1 MLFKRVCCW
10 GPLRLQYVAVLSYT
24 KHAPLGSKL
33 CRHCKEATQVM
44 GERLYLQREFQL
56 GCPQTSFALE
66 SGMLARMSCT
76 PCIKPWITS
85 HHLSAGL
92 QVLCCRRP
100 MWELIKRH
108 LLTATGVEPDDVHR
122 RFTFGAREIIAWL
135 LVIVVSSLGAAAG
148 MGGGSLAQPTASL
161 QTLFCSPVQ
170 TLCYAHRRPGAT
182 CAADFAE
189 VSLLAAL
196 QSLQKGQ
203 CSFCRA
209 LLADGRF

>member
-1 MLFKRVCCW
+1 
-10 GPLRLQYVAVLSYT
+10 
-24 KHAPLGSKL
+24 
-33 CRHCKEATQVM
+33 
-44 GERLYLQREFQL
+44 
-56 GCPQTSFALE
+56 
-66 SGMLARMSCT
+66 
-76 PCIKPWITS
+76 
-85 HHLSAGL
+85 
-92 QVLCCRRP
+92 
-100 MWELIKRH
+100 MWELIMRH
-108 LLTATGVEPDDVHR
+108 LLTATGVEPEDVHR

-170 TLCYAHRRPGAT
+170 TLCYAHKRPGAT
-182 CAADFAE
+182 CTADLAE
-189 VSLLAAL
+189 VLLLAAL

>member
-1 MLFKRVCCW
+1 V
-10 GPLRLQYVAVLSYT
+10 
-24 KHAPLGSKL
+24 
-33 CRHCKEATQVM
+33 
-44 GERLYLQREFQL
+44 
-56 GCPQTSFALE
+56 
-66 SGMLARMSCT
+66 
-76 PCIKPWITS
+76 
-85 HHLSAGL
+85 
-92 QVLCCRRP
+92 
-100 MWELIKRH
+100 WELIMRH
-108 LLTATGVEPDDVHR
+108 LLTATGVEPEDVHR

-170 TLCYAHRRPGAT
+170 TLCYAHKRPGAT
-182 CAADFAE
+182 CTADLAE
-189 VSLLAAL
+189 VLLLAAL